1 VAHAHDDWRLALST
15 VLLAGVIDVTLGEPP
30 APVHPVVWMGRLV
43 GALER
48 RRPQGRPLAEFAYGV
63 AVVGVT
69 AGAAAGA
76 GVALSR
82 GLRRLP
88 WWLALPAGAYAL
100 KTTFSLRGLVRAG
113 RDVEEALG
121 EDTAAARERLAALV
135 SRSPDLDPPL
145 IVSATVES
153 LAENLTD
160 SVVSPLL
167 AYSLFGLP
175 GALAYRAVNT
185 MDAMLGYR
193 DHREYVG
200 KAAARS
206 DDAANWVPTRL
217 TGLLLVGVAGLRGR
231 AGRAWWAFRTQHQPE
246 HGPNKTLAIATMA
259 GALGVQL
266 QKPGAYVLGEAERP
280 LTPVVID
287 DAARM
292 VWTAGGVAVAAAAG
306 LAAVLR
312 AVRS

>member
-1 VAHAHDDWRLALST
+1 MDRTHQDWRLALST
-15 VLLAGVIDVTLGEPP
+15 VLLAGVFDVALGEPP
-30 APVHPVVWMGRLV
+30 TPVHPVVWMGKLI

-48 RRPQGRPLAEFAYGV
+48 RRPHDRPLAEFAYGV
-63 AVVGVT
+63 LIVGVT
-69 AGAAAGA
+69 AGASAGA
-76 GVALSR
+76 GIALER

-88 WWLALPAGAYAL
+88 WWLALPAGAYGL
-100 KTTFSLRGLVRAG
+100 KTAFSLRGLVRAG
-113 RDVEEALG
+113 RDVRDALG
-121 EDTAAARERLAALV
+121 EDTDTARERLAALV
-135 SRSPDLDPPL
+135 SRSSDLDPPL

-167 AYSLFGLP
+167 AYATLGLP

-206 DDAANWVPTRL
+206 DDAANWLPTRL

-231 AGRAWWAFRTQHQPE
+231 AGRAWWAFRTQHRPE

-259 GALGVQL
+259 GVLGVQL
-266 QKPGAYVLGEAERP
+266 QKPGAYALGEAERP
-280 LTPVVID
+280 LTAEVID
-287 DAARM
+287 DAASV
-292 VWTAGGVAVAAAAG
+292 VWTAGGCAVAAAAG
-306 LAAVLR
+306 LAALAR
-312 AVRS
+312 AVHR